1 MEILG
6 CYHPVTVTEIPSIS
20 HTSPPPEFTHCRPC
34 SNVPQEQLNIDNCA
48 CSPSQSWDGKQC
60 VMPSLCPCFDGPI
73 KYSVGTM
80 FHSQHNCS
88 SCVCTL
94 GGVSDCRSQTC
105 PQCDH
110 GFVTEAKSPQ
120 CQCSCKAC
128 DQGTR
133 ACHSSNV
140 CLDETLWCNGKC
152 LHLFSKIA
160 LYIGKDY
167 FFFEIIVFSLYFYRH
182 RRLSW

>member
-133 ACHSSNV
+133 ALVIHQTFALMRHCGAMVNAYIYFQ
-140 CLDETLWCNGKC
+140 K
-152 LHLFSKIA
+152 LHCILVRI
-160 LYIGKDY
+160 I
-167 FFFEIIVFSLYFYRH
+167 FFLK
-182 RRLSW
+182 